1 VRSSRSRSFPFVV
14 GRHECAV
21 GAHEL
26 PLLRGEP
33 SFGARR
39 EPLGLTRITGDER
52 HRQRTA
58 LPELVVVDLGDRRA
72 EAIRELCLRRLDV
85 LSLAFERT
93 CVGEVQ
99 LDCENRDEAGVAA
112 QDSSAGAPAGTGSSS
127 EVRSTSRVS

>member
-1 VRSSRSRSFPFVV
+1 VRSSHSRWFPFVV
-14 GRHECAV
+14 GRHKCAL
-21 GAHEL
+21 GTHEL
-26 PLLRGEP
+26 PLLRCEP
-33 SFGARR
+33 SLRARR
-39 EPLGLTRITGDER
+39 ELLGLARITRHER

-58 LPELVVVDLGDRRA
+58 LPELVVVDLGDGGA

-85 LSLAFERT
+85 LALAFERA
-93 CVGEVQ
+93 CAGEVQ